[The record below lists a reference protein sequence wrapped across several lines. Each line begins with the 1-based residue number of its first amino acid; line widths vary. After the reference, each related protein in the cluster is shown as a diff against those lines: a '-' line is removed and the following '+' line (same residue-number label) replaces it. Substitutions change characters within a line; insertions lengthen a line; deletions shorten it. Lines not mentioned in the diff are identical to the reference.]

1 MSIDR
6 NLLDPY
12 VVSVLEKSGWNENRK
27 IDISSWKAV
36 LVDEGYSIFSYAE
49 EILENFGGIEIN
61 DKDDRIYSCPQF
73 DFDPVNAASGEFDR
87 LDYYQSIAH
96 DQLFPI
102 GSIVDG
108 IAYVG
113 ISKKF
118 YWGSVDKLYLVGN
131 SIERYLNN
139 LFSWRKSSQLLN

>member
-1 MSIDR
+1 M
-6 NLLDPY
+6 
-12 VVSVLEKSGWNENRK
+12 
-27 IDISSWKAV
+27 
-36 LVDEGYSIFSYAE
+36 
-49 EILENFGGIEIN
+49 
-61 DKDDRIYSCPQF
+61 
-73 DFDPVNAASGEFDR
+73 NAASGEFDR
-87 LDYYQSIAH
+87 LEYYQSIAH